1 MRASALRP
9 ADLQRLRWIQRDG
22 ARLGAF
28 KGGFE
33 GALIPMVAL
42 WTFTLAIDLPQALTD
57 DESTIVTWTPVR
69 RAAFVTAGLVAVL
82 LSGNIGHEAFIYF
95 QF

>member
-1 MRASALRP
+1 
-9 ADLQRLRWIQRDG
+9 
-22 ARLGAF
+22 
-28 KGGFE
+28 
-33 GALIPMVAL
+33 MVAL
-42 WTFTLAIDLPQALTD
+42 WTFTLAIDLPQALM

>member
-1 MRASALRP
+1 M
-9 ADLQRLRWIQRDG
+9 
-22 ARLGAF
+22 
-28 KGGFE
+28 
-33 GALIPMVAL
+33 IPMVAL